1 MDKDD
6 DPVIPVKLKELVI
19 TAKRER
25 AEILI
30 LTDSN
35 AHSPLW
41 DPTYV
46 EKHDKAARRG
56 KIIEEYIAE
65 NRLRCLNRGNRA
77 TYVRYNA
84 QTKVDIT
91 LTSQGLVD
99 KIQHWAVTDRVA
111 FSDHCSIE
119 FVLRLNLP
127 PPEGKRNFRKTKF
140 SVFTPAMEEESLK
153 AEE

>member
-6 DPVIPVKLKELVI
+6 DPVIPVKLKELVV

-25 AEILI
+25 AEILV

-46 EKHDKAARRG
+46 EKQDKARRRG
-56 KIIEEYIAE
+56 KIIEDYIAE
-65 NRLRCLNRGNRA
+65 NRLRCLNKGNRS

-84 QTKVDIT
+84 QTKVDNTLSFIT
-91 LTSQGLVD
+91 GVS
-99 KIQHWAVTDRVA
+99 R
-111 FSDHCSIE
+111 
-119 FVLRLNLP
+119 
-127 PPEGKRNFRKTKF
+127 
-140 SVFTPAMEEESLK
+140 
-153 AEE
+153 